1 MKYIRCFVISLLF
14 ALPIVANAYNREEID
29 ISVDMCKSGCEY
41 DNFTDVFNYAASQI
55 SFDDLCIYSDN
66 TTVKFVNLTINIKD
80 NEDYDFNDYQYVY
93 QCGAF
98 TTATRENYIENIKII
113 GQGNN
118 LFIKTFDAFGG
129 SLYLENL
136 NFIPKNQDNNSIT
149 VEGGTTFKRE
159 SLDVVPKSYFNNCD
173 FSQIDLS
180 VLGNVNLEINNSKI
194 GNLAAVSKQDSYWYN
209 STSMERTVD
218 LNPNIVIKNTKFIN
232 SGFKRVSEIPKDSN
246 FSYIKTNCVA
256 EDSCSKITIYD
267 SQEYSLKLNS
277 DSKYNIK
284 DLINVD
290 QLDASKLNYDVLD
303 NSVIKIEN
311 NVIVPLKVG
320 STVLNIAYGD
330 DNYQFKI
337 NVLKENPK
345 TSNDEIVNVPDTA
358 LQKGKKLIAIGIVFL
373 IVGLSMQLLV
383 FKKVISK
390 NSK

>member
-1 MKYIRCFVISLLF
+1 MKYVRCFIISLLF
-14 ALPIVANAYNREEID
+14 ALPIIVNAYNREEID

-118 LFIKTFDAFGG
+118 LFIKTFDPFGG

-149 VEGGTTFKRE
+149 VEGGTTFKRD

-303 NSVIKIEN
+303 DSIIKIEN